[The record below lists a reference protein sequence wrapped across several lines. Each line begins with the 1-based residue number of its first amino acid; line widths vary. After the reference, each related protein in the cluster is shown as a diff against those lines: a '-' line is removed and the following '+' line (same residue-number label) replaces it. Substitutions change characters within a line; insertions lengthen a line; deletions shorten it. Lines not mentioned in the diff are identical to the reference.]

1 MINKILRKKWIVLL
15 IVLVLFIAIDGLVN
29 NVSIVNRGIVIG
41 LALDMDN
48 DNINVTTQVI
58 LPKNG
63 GVSGGNNYAI
73 FSAGGKTIKEGLDA
87 VGRKMGAQ
95 ISLAHTVV
103 VLMNRDLVTRGQMD
117 IIEYFLTDDELSDTC
132 LLGVS
137 ETSAAELMKATV
149 PFGEVASYQIQRI
162 LRPIREYVGNSPISL
177 KDFFVR
183 YFAREPG
190 LYLPLI
196 YTEKSPPST
205 DQSEAGVTDAVVFRS
220 NKTLAFN
227 KSCCS
232 TELAGDANI
241 GLSMLLKPITNG
253 AVTISGRDGKPA
265 TIDIL
270 DSNSKIDYDMDKNM
284 ITVSITMNTL
294 RDSGVHTSNGEISFS
309 MDEVERTRFIEKVSA
324 DITAAFTQTQE
335 ANIDIFMIYN
345 NMYRK
350 YGNRWIKNASKEDYL
365 ALMDISVNVSI
376 NQR

>member
-41 LALDMDN
+41 LALDMEN

-73 FSAGGKTIKEGLDA
+73 FSAAGKTIKEGIDA

-95 ISLAHTVV
+95 MSLAHTVV

-117 IIEYFLTDDELSDTC
+117 TIEYFLTDSELSDTC

-149 PFGEVASYQIQRI
+149 PFGEIASYQIQRI
-162 LRPIREYVGNSPISL
+162 LRPIREYTGNTPISL

-196 YTEKSPPST
+196 YTEKSPPNT
-205 DQSEAGVTDAVVFRS
+205 DQSGTGVTEAVVFRS

-227 KSCCS
+227 KTCCS
-232 TELAGDANI
+232 TELSGDANV

-270 DSNSKIDYDMDKNM
+270 DSNSSIDYDMDKKL
-284 ITVSITMNTL
+284 ITVSMTFNTL
-294 RDSGVHTSNGEISFS
+294 RDSGVHTPSGDLSFA
-309 MDEVERTRFIEKVSA
+309 MDDVEKTRFTEKVSSN
-324 DITAAFTQTQE
+324 ITAAFKQTQE
-335 ANIDIFMIYN
+335 ANIDIFMIYT

-350 YGNRWIKNASKEDYL
+350 YGKRWLQNASSEDYL
-365 ALMDISVNVSI
+365 AQMDIAVNVKI